1 VKLSFCNQEF
11 TGEIRRSMGT
21 VIDSVY
27 ASQSKIMYANSFHI
41 QIQMVLWQSE
51 NLIVNARCG
60 IIDTERKSLGLI
72 GLSRYAWIGFSLFD
86 LAISPIGLYSYIGLA
101 RSYS

>member
-1 VKLSFCNQEF
+1 MKLSFCTQEF

-21 VIDSVY
+21 VIDTVY
-27 ASQSKIMYANSFHI
+27 ASQSEIMYANSFHI

-60 IIDTERKSLGLI
+60 IIDTARKSLGLI

-86 LAISPIGLYSYIGLA
+86 LDIQKFKFGSIHRL
-101 RSYS
+101 